1 MGEKISDK
9 IKYFMGV
16 DDNSEASVESDSV
29 KTNEFV
35 QRKSKKRDHDM
46 EDEVTESDTVNKVY
60 DISRSRMRVVIHSPS
75 NFEESEKI
83 VKNLLE
89 NKPVILNL
97 SKLEEGVTNKVFN
110 FCSGAL
116 CALQGHMIKID
127 NGIFLL
133 APSNIDVTGDI
144 KEELEAKGMFNWN

>member
-16 DDNSEASVESDSV
+16 DDQSDETIESESV

-35 QRKSKKRDHDM
+35 QRKTTVN
-46 EDEVTESDTVNKVY
+46 EDDSVETSSPVNKVY

-144 KEELEAKGMFNWN
+144 KEELEAKGMFSWN

>member
-16 DDNSEASVESDSV
+16 DDQSDETIESESV

-35 QRKSKKRDHDM
+35 QRKSTVN
-46 EDEVTESDTVNKVY
+46 EDDSVETSSPVNKVY

-144 KEELEAKGMFNWN
+144 KEELEAKGMFSWN

>member
-16 DDNSEASVESDSV
+16 DDHSDESMESDSV

-35 QRKSKKRDHDM
+35 QRKSTVN
-46 EDEVTESDTVNKVY
+46 ENDEVETSGPVNKVY

-144 KEELEAKGMFNWN
+144 KEELEAKGMFSWN

>member
-1 MGEKISDK
+1 VGEKITDK

-16 DDNSEASVESDSV
+16 DNSAEGINNTDNEKSDVGTNVFVQENNFKKNSDSASST
-29 KTNEFV
+29 K
-35 QRKSKKRDHDM
+35 
-46 EDEVTESDTVNKVY
+46 KVY
-60 DISRSRMRVVIHSPS
+60 DISRNRMRVVIHSPQ

-83 VKNLLE
+83 VQHLLE

-97 SKLEEGVTNKVFN
+97 SKLEDGITNKVFN

-127 NGIFLL
+127 AGIFLL
-133 APSNIDVTGDI
+133 APNNIDVTGDI
-144 KEELEAKGMFNWN
+144 KEELESKGMFSWN

>member
-1 MGEKISDK
+1 MGEKITDK

-16 DDNSEASVESDSV
+16 DNSAEGINNTDNEKSDVGTNVFVQENNFKKNSDSASST
-29 KTNEFV
+29 K
-35 QRKSKKRDHDM
+35 
-46 EDEVTESDTVNKVY
+46 KVY
-60 DISRSRMRVVIHSPS
+60 DISRNRMRVVIHSPQ

-83 VKNLLE
+83 VQHLLE

-97 SKLEEGVTNKVFN
+97 SKLEDGITNKVFN

-127 NGIFLL
+127 AGIFLL
-133 APSNIDVTGDI
+133 APNNIDVTGDI
-144 KEELEAKGMFNWN
+144 KEELESKGMFSWN

>member
-16 DDNSEASVESDSV
+16 DDHSEDTVESDSV

-35 QRKSKKRDHDM
+35 QRKSTIN
-46 EDEVTESDTVNKVY
+46 EDNEDIETSNPVNKVY

-144 KEELEAKGMFNWN
+144 KEELEAKGMFSWN

>member
-1 MGEKISDK
+1 MGDKISDK

-16 DDNSEASVESDSV
+16 DDQVMDDTEEEQSE
-29 KTNEFV
+29 TNEFV
-35 QRKSKKRDHDM
+35 EKRKIVS
-46 EDEVTESDTVNKVY
+46 EVREEPTINKVY
-60 DISRSRMRVVIHSPS
+60 DINRSRMRVVIHSPS
-75 NFEESEKI
+75 NFDESEEI
-83 VKNLLE
+83 VKHLLE

-127 NGIFLL
+127 KGIFLL
-133 APSNIDVTGDI
+133 APNNIDVTGDI
-144 KEELEAKGMFNWN
+144 KEELEAKGMFSWN

>member
-16 DDNSEASVESDSV
+16 DDHSEETIESDSV
-29 KTNEFV
+29 KSNEFV
-35 QRKSKKRDHDM
+35 QRKSTVNDN
-46 EDEVTESDTVNKVY
+46 DEVETSSPVNKVY

-144 KEELEAKGMFNWN
+144 KEELEAKGMFSWN

>member
-16 DDNSEASVESDSV
+16 DDDSEGSIETDST

-35 QRKSKKRDHDM
+35 QRKSETNDA
-46 EDEVTESDTVNKVY
+46 DEISNSNSVNKVY

-144 KEELEAKGMFNWN
+144 KEELEAKGMFSWN

>member
-16 DDNSEASVESDSV
+16 DDHSEESIESDSV

-35 QRKSKKRDHDM
+35 QRKSTVN
-46 EDEVTESDTVNKVY
+46 ENDEVETSGPINKVY

-144 KEELEAKGMFNWN
+144 KEELEAKGMFSWN

>member
-16 DDNSEASVESDSV
+16 DDHSEEAIESDSV
-29 KTNEFV
+29 KSNEFV
-35 QRKSKKRDHDM
+35 QRKSTVNDN
-46 EDEVTESDTVNKVY
+46 DEVETSSPVNKVY

-144 KEELEAKGMFNWN
+144 KEELEAKGMFSWN

>member
-16 DDNSEASVESDSV
+16 DDHSEETVESDTV

-35 QRKSKKRDHDM
+35 QRKSTIN
-46 EDEVTESDTVNKVY
+46 EDNDDVETSSPVNKVY

-144 KEELEAKGMFNWN
+144 KEELEAKGMFSWN

>member
-16 DDNSEASVESDSV
+16 DDQSDETIESDSV

-35 QRKSKKRDHDM
+35 QRKSSVD
-46 EDEVTESDTVNKVY
+46 EDDTVDSSSPVNKVY

-144 KEELEAKGMFNWN
+144 KEELEAKGMFSWN

>member
-16 DDNSEASVESDSV
+16 DDHSEDTVESDSV

-35 QRKSKKRDHDM
+35 QRKSTINDDNDDI
-46 EDEVTESDTVNKVY
+46 ETSSPVNKVY

-144 KEELEAKGMFNWN
+144 KEELEAKGMFSWN

>member
-16 DDNSEASVESDSV
+16 DDHSEESMESDSV

-35 QRKSKKRDHDM
+35 QRKSTVN
-46 EDEVTESDTVNKVY
+46 ENDEVETTGPVNKVY

-144 KEELEAKGMFNWN
+144 KEELEAKGMFSWN

>member
-16 DDNSEASVESDSV
+16 DDHSEDTVESDSV

-35 QRKSKKRDHDM
+35 QRKSTIN
-46 EDEVTESDTVNKVY
+46 EDNDDIETSSPVNKVY

-144 KEELEAKGMFNWN
+144 KEELE

>member
-16 DDNSEASVESDSV
+16 DDHSEDTVESDSV

-35 QRKSKKRDHDM
+35 QRKSTLN
-46 EDEVTESDTVNKVY
+46 EDKDEIETSSSVNKVY

-144 KEELEAKGMFNWN
+144 KEELEAKGMFSWN

>member
-16 DDNSEASVESDSV
+16 DDNSEESIETDSV

-35 QRKSKKRDHDM
+35 QRKSNVS
-46 EDEVTESDTVNKVY
+46 EDEEIETTNPVNKVY

-127 NGIFLL
+127 SGIFLL

-144 KEELEAKGMFNWN
+144 KEELEAKGMFSWN

>member
-16 DDNSEASVESDSV
+16 DDHSEETIESDSV

-35 QRKSKKRDHDM
+35 QRKSTVN
-46 EDEVTESDTVNKVY
+46 ENDEVDTSGPVNKVY

-144 KEELEAKGMFNWN
+144 KEELEAKGMFSWN

>member
-16 DDNSEASVESDSV
+16 DDHSEDTVESDSV

-35 QRKSKKRDHDM
+35 QRKSTIN
-46 EDEVTESDTVNKVY
+46 EDNDDIETSSPVNKVY

-144 KEELEAKGMFNWN
+144 KEELEAKGMFSWN

>member
-16 DDNSEASVESDSV
+16 DDQSEDTVETDTV

-35 QRKSKKRDHDM
+35 QRKSTINDDH
-46 EDEVTESDTVNKVY
+46 EDIETSSPVNKVY

-144 KEELEAKGMFNWN
+144 KEELEAKGMFSWN

>member
-16 DDNSEASVESDSV
+16 DDQSDETIESESV

-35 QRKSKKRDHDM
+35 QRKSTVN
-46 EDEVTESDTVNKVY
+46 EDDSVESSSPVNKVY

-144 KEELEAKGMFNWN
+144 KEELEAKGMFSWN

>member
-16 DDNSEASVESDSV
+16 DDHSDETMESDSV

-35 QRKSKKRDHDM
+35 QRKSTVSE
-46 EDEVTESDTVNKVY
+46 EDEVETSSPINKVY

-144 KEELEAKGMFNWN
+144 KEELEAKGMFSWN

>member
-16 DDNSEASVESDSV
+16 DDHSEESIESDSV

-35 QRKSKKRDHDM
+35 QRKSTVSED
-46 EDEVTESDTVNKVY
+46 DEVETSSPINKVY

-75 NFEESEKI
+75 KFEESEKI

-97 SKLEEGVTNKVFN
+97 SKLEEGITNKVFN

-144 KEELEAKGMFNWN
+144 KEELEAKGMFSWN

>member
-1 MGEKISDK
+1 MGEKFSNK

-16 DDNSEASVESDSV
+16 DHDNENIGDVEDNMG
-29 KTNEFV
+29 TNEFV
-35 QRKSKKRDHDM
+35 AEND
-46 EDEVTESDTVNKVY
+46 VNKDYETAVKPKKVY
-60 DISRSRMRVVIHSPS
+60 DISRNRMRVVIHSPQ

-83 VKNLLE
+83 VQHLLE

-97 SKLEEGVTNKVFN
+97 SKLEDGITNKVFN

-127 NGIFLL
+127 TGIFLL
-133 APSNIDVTGDI
+133 APNNVDVTGDI
-144 KEELEAKGMFNWN
+144 KEELEAKGMFSWN

>member
-16 DDNSEASVESDSV
+16 DDQSEDTDKSDSV

-35 QRKSKKRDHDM
+35 QRKSTLNEDN
-46 EDEVTESDTVNKVY
+46 DEVETSSPVNKVY

-144 KEELEAKGMFNWN
+144 KEELEAKGMFSWN